1 MTRHDHL
8 DQAPHRPDATGP
20 LQGTPA
26 GRSPSRG
33 VRPWKPVLLRILG
46 LAAVYLVAVCT
57 PFGQR
62 AENGLINHNGGEP
75 AWIYDWSG
83 SAYDSGAMPPLE
95 FTALPTLVVGTAAI
109 VAVAVLRRCWWAG
122 GAAVGVVLATFGG
135 TEVLSK
141 MALPRPDLVGAPAM
155 LTEASF
161 PSGHAAV
168 PVALVLGAA
177 LVASPRVRPYV
188 VAAGMLWLAVT
199 AGAVQALYHHRPSDV
214 LGATLLGCA
223 CHGLA
228 TRLLPPSAA
237 APSAAAPG
245 GTPRPRALPAV
256 AFALSAAGALAAG
269 AREDALAGPLVFAAA
284 AFLCALLVWCTA
296 VRGAAPARPRPG
308 REPVGSAGS

>member
-1 MTRHDHL
+1 MTRHHHL

-20 LQGTPA
+20 VRGTPA
-26 GRSPSRG
+26 GRRPARAG
-33 VRPWKPVLLRILG
+33 RPWKPVLLPILG

-62 AENGLINHNGGEP
+62 AENGLMNHNGGEP
-75 AWIYDWSG
+75 AWIYPWSG
-83 SAYDSGAMPPLE
+83 SAFDSGAMPPLE
-95 FTALPTLVVGTAAI
+95 FTALPTLLVGTAAI

-122 GAAVGVVLATFGG
+122 CAAVGVVLATFGG

-141 MALPRPDLVGAPAM
+141 IALPRPDLVGAPAM

-177 LVASPRVRPYV
+177 LVVSPRVRPHL

-223 CHGLA
+223 CYGLA
-228 TRLLPPSAA
+228 ARLLPPSGVAPGA
-237 APSAAAPG
+237 VAPSGVAPG
-245 GTPRPRALPAV
+245 RTSGPRALRAV
-256 AFALSAAGALAAG
+256 AFGLSAVGALAAG

-284 AFLCALLVWCTA
+284 AFLCALLAWWTA
-296 VRGAAPARPRPG
+296 A
-308 REPVGSAGS
+308 REPVGSAGPAS